1 MTSRKLNEKYQ
12 EKLIELNEREKQLAE
27 IFRLKKELK
36 SFEEKEAKV
45 LKEYIEESLY
55 VKVKD
60 EGYIELKKWLKKHTI
75 EELINATD
83 KAVEQYLGKSNET
96 IFSKIERIAH
106 YTKNPVPEYIKR
118 SRYVIGILRNRGL
131 YFNENV
137 VRELVKKWLED
148 DLEIEDLI
156 LSAKTSKNWTEFKLD
171 IIEVLEFEENE

>member
-27 IFRLKKELK
+27 ISRLKTELK

-45 LKEYIEESLY
+45 LKEY
-55 VKVKD
+55 
-60 EGYIELKKWLKKHTI
+60 I

-106 YTKNPVPEYIKR
+106 YTKNPVPEHIKR

-137 VRELVKKWLED
+137 VRELVKNWLED